1 MIKTKNKRKKSNV
14 FGWKCFLDFWNPSS
28 DPSWICFNSI
38 EDVINYSNTYG
49 EPYEISIDLDNLADF
64 DTYTFINH
72 LKDNIH
78 PKGYELPKI
87 ISHSGSPEEKQK
99 LENFIK
105 DWDTVK

>member
-49 EPYEISIDLDNLADF
+49 EP
-64 DTYTFINH
+64 
-72 LKDNIH
+72 
-78 PKGYELPKI
+78 
-87 ISHSGSPEEKQK
+87 
-99 LENFIK
+99 
-105 DWDTVK
+105 